1 MNFTLIFCKICLCVV
16 SPCTI
21 FFFYKSFTGIVFG
34 ICPAFPSKIKWSVP
48 YHFQVTILETGNIR
62 WPGIGVVDK
71 KYNMSYMPGW
81 DNESVGYHTDDGKIY
96 HNDDYDGKETKGF

>member
-1 MNFTLIFCKICLCVV
+1 M
-16 SPCTI
+16 
-21 FFFYKSFTGIVFG
+21 
-34 ICPAFPSKIKWSVP
+34 
-48 YHFQVTILETGNIR
+48 
-62 WPGIGVVDK
+62 VDK